1 MKTCKWTAINKSLC
15 NLYKPSCEK
24 IVMALPEGTID
35 EKERK
40 KRILKTFIKNVENM
54 IKYRIIF
61 F

>member
-35 EKERK
+35 EKERNEVTDFFIYCPRCGK
-40 KRILKTFIKNVENM
+40 KVITD
-54 IKYRIIF
+54 
-61 F
+61 